1 LLTSGSYI
9 STGLNLITAIIVT
22 RSLGPADYGVV
33 ALAMAYP
40 SLVWS
45 FVGIKSVSV
54 TIRYI
59 AGFRAREE
67 WKELLGVVKLGYGLD
82 FLVSAICFLLVGLT
96 AWWVSL
102 YLYHIPHLEWLMAI
116 YAFSFPFYSTA
127 GTSRAILSSWQRF
140 DLLAFFNVLEVSIKL
155 ILSAA
160 LLFLGFGAVGVIA
173 ANSLGHIIIGISMAV
188 TATCLLRK
196 EGIGLWWHGS
206 MSQMGLLRRE
216 LTGFLGWNYLLVT
229 LNGFIEQLPLML
241 LGTFRGSEETGYYR
255 LATNIKN
262 IGSAFEGSMG
272 GVVYPALSARW
283 ASGERET
290 LNRSIKRWMLRGGLP
305 ASILEALLI
314 PFLPFAVPFAFGDG
328 YKPAV
333 LGMQILIGAA
343 ALRAPFFWLSSFYYA
358 SGKISLWVMGN
369 ILYMLLLVGL
379 GWAAIPYG
387 GFLGM
392 VLVSAL
398 TGLVF
403 TFTMA
408 GLALRREFSLS

>member
-1 LLTSGSYI
+1 
-9 STGLNLITAIIVT
+9 
-22 RSLGPADYGVV
+22 
-33 ALAMAYP
+33 
-40 SLVWS
+40 
-45 FVGIKSVSV
+45 
-54 TIRYI
+54 
-59 AGFRAREE
+59 
-67 WKELLGVVKLGYGLD
+67 
-82 FLVSAICFLLVGLT
+82 
-96 AWWVSL
+96 
-102 YLYHIPHLEWLMAI
+102 
-116 YAFSFPFYSTA
+116 
-127 GTSRAILSSWQRF
+127 
-140 DLLAFFNVLEVSIKL
+140 
-155 ILSAA
+155 
-160 LLFLGFGAVGVIA
+160 
-173 ANSLGHIIIGISMAV
+173 
-188 TATCLLRK
+188 
-196 EGIGLWWHGS
+196 
-206 MSQMGLLRRE
+206 
-216 LTGFLGWNYLLVT
+216 
-229 LNGFIEQLPLML
+229 
-241 LGTFRGSEETGYYR
+241 
-255 LATNIKN
+255 
-262 IGSAFEGSMG
+262 
-272 GVVYPALSARW
+272 VYPALSARW

-290 LNRSIKRWMLRGGLP
+290 LNRSIKRWMRRGGLP